1 MKPTVDA
8 VCAAAARRRNVLCL
22 LGVGALTLA
31 LPQRLVAEE
40 AGGSGG
46 GSGSG
51 GHGGGGSGSGGHS
64 GGGSGSGG
72 HEGGGEGGSGNKGG
86 KTPAQRAVQHRQR
99 TGRTL
104 GGGESH
110 GGETGDNHCDGGG
123 GSGEGESTEAPPM
136 SEGSTT
142 GPVGGESGGEHF
154 IHQGQGGWGA
164 DTKVLRDN

>member
-1 MKPTVDA
+1 MKRTVDA
-8 VCAAAARRRNVLCL
+8 VCAAAARRRNVLYL

-31 LPQRLVAEE
+31 LPQRLGAEE
-40 AGGSGG
+40 AGGGG
-46 GSGSG
+46 
-51 GHGGGGSGSGGHS
+51 S

-72 HEGGGEGGSGNKGG
+72 HEGGGSGSGNKGG

-110 GGETGDNHCDGGG
+110 GGETGDNHGDGG
-123 GSGEGESTEAPPM
+123 GSGEGESTEAPPL

-142 GPVGGESGGEHF
+142 GPIGGESGGEHF